1 MDGESAEED
10 DVTGIGRENQSQR
23 GWDGVDGDK
32 VNLLKGSKE
41 RQLFVL
47 RMTQVD
53 ERVKEMNSECCEEAE
68 Q

>member
-32 VNLLKGSKE
+32 VNLLKGTTVIRIEDDVGGRTSD
-41 RQLFVL
+41 R
-47 RMTQVD
+47 D
-53 ERVKEMNSECCEEAE
+53 ER
-68 Q
+68 